1 MIRRSTFVDTADR
14 LALVASGA
22 CVLHCLA
29 LPLLF
34 VALPT
39 LSSALNLP
47 ETFHLWMVGL
57 AIPTSAYALL
67 AGARDHDRGHAL
79 LIGAVGLVLLVTG
92 AMIVGDTPYE
102 IPVTVAGA
110 LILGMAH
117 IFNWRRRHNE
127 TAP

>member
-1 MIRRSTFVDTADR
+1 MADR
-14 LALVASGA
+14 LALLASGA

-39 LSSALNLP
+39 LSSAFNLS

-57 AIPTSAYALL
+57 AVPTSVFALL
-67 AGARDHDRGHAL
+67 AGARGHNCARPL
-79 LIGAVGLVLLVTG
+79 LIGAVGLALLVTG

-102 IPVTVAGA
+102 MPVTVAGA
-110 LILGMAH
+110 LILGTAH
-117 IFNWRRRHNE
+117 IFNWCRRHNG
-127 TAP
+127 AAS